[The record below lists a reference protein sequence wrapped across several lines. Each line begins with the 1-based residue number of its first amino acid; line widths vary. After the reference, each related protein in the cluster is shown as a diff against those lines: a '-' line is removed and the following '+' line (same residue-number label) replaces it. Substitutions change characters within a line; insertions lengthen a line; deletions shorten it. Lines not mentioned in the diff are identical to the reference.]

1 MVRPRAP
8 TMDPLELT
16 ALLGPGTRFEG
27 KLFFEGRV
35 RIEGYL
41 KGEIRGDDTLVVGDG
56 AEIHGPIQVAT
67 VIVKGGSIVGDI
79 VAKTA
84 IEIHAPAKVT
94 GNLHSPS
101 VFLDRGVEFRGA
113 CRMDPVEEP
122 PAT

>member
-1 MVRPRAP
+1 
-8 TMDPLELT
+8 MDPVELT

-27 KLFFEGRV
+27 KLYFDGRL

-41 KGEIRGDDTLVVGDG
+41 KGEIHSNDTLIVGEG
-56 AEIHGPIQVAT
+56 AEIHGPITVAT
-67 VIVKGGSIVGDI
+67 VIVKGGAVFGDI

-84 IEIHAPAKVT
+84 IEIHAPSKVT

-122 PAT
+122 DAPPA